1 MPLAQPARH
10 QLFISSTLYG
20 HLFMAKYKCPTLG
33 DCDKANS
40 AEIFERAPGEDVKCP
55 QCGTLLEPQDA
66 GMMGGTGTRAN
77 PAVKIAIGV
86 AALLALSTGGFM
98 FWQLQTKPREIAFAP
113 EPMAVAAAPS
123 PMASVAIPPAA
134 TTGIA
139 PSDEETKALRVLSDA
154 NLAAGKA
161 AEAEA
166 SSSKAASNEL
176 LKSAIAKMSQGK
188 LDEAERD
195 LTEAR
200 LRSPQQTLIPY
211 NMAVLRLK
219 QNRTEDAL
227 RELESSFK
235 GGFAYYDKMDED
247 SDLKSLRAD
256 PRFTSLVAQYRP
268 AAK

>member
-1 MPLAQPARH
+1 
-10 QLFISSTLYG
+10 
-20 HLFMAKYKCPTLG
+20 MAKYKCPTLG
-33 DCDKANS
+33 DCDNANS

-55 QCGTLLEPQDA
+55 QCGTLMESQDA
-66 GMMGGTGTRAN
+66 RVTGGTGTRAN
-77 PAVKIAIGV
+77 PAAKIAIG
-86 AALLALSTGGFM
+86 AATLLALSAGGFT
-98 FWQLQTKPREIAFAP
+98 FWQSQNKPREIAFTP
-113 EPMAVAAAPS
+113 KPMAMVAVPV
-123 PMASVAIPPAA
+123 PMASVVTPLLAPVAT

-139 PSDEETKALRVLSDA
+139 PSNAETKALRVLSDA
-154 NLAAGKA
+154 SLAAGKA
-161 AEAEA
+161 EDAEA

-235 GGFAYYDKMDED
+235 GGFAYYDKMERD
-247 SDLKSLRAD
+247 SDFESLRAN
-256 PRFTSLVAQYRP
+256 PRFTALVAQYRP